1 VKPSTLRHP
10 VAVLRKI
17 CGLYQKEFA
26 DKIGCSRIYVQKIEQ
41 TPEHGGQKLSSKL
54 AQRISHETGVSLDWL
69 LGGDPS
75 APPVS
80 AKGEPYTRDTYK
92 KVETQRIYSDRP
104 KDWYF
109 SMDFLSMAGR
119 LRSILAN
126 AAGRDRKRPK
136 YSMAAYE
143 TRKFLDELTK
153 EYGEDSTQPH
163 SIDRDILA
171 IEREIIRAKRLGV
184 LVNRVKVLAIARQA
198 KVLAA
203 KQRALRQS
211 SRPKPKR
218 KRKA

>member
-54 AQRISHETGVSLDWL
+54 AQRIFHETGVSLDWL

-80 AKGEPYTRDTYK
+80 AKGEPYTRETYK
-92 KVETQRIYSDRP
+92 KAQAQKIYSDRP
-104 KDWYF
+104 KDWSF
-109 SMDFLSMAGR
+109 SMDFLSMAAR

-126 AAGRDRKRPK
+126 ATGRDGKHRPA
-136 YSMAAYE
+136 YFMAAYE
-143 TRKFLDELTK
+143 TRKFLDGLAK
-153 EYGEDSTQPH
+153 NYGEDSTQPH

-171 IEREIIRAKRLGV
+171 IAREIIRAKRLGV
-184 LVNRVKVLAIARQA
+184 LVNRVKVLAITRQA

-218 KRKA
+218 KV

>member
-54 AQRISHETGVSLDWL
+54 AQRIFHETGVSLDWL

-80 AKGEPYTRDTYK
+80 AKGEPYTCETYK
-92 KVETQRIYSDRP
+92 NAQAQKIYFDRP
-104 KDWYF
+104 KDWSF
-109 SMDFLSMAGR
+109 SSDFLSMAGR

-126 AAGRDRKRPK
+126 ATGRDGKQRPA
-136 YSMAAYE
+136 YFMAAYE
-143 TRKFLDELTK
+143 TRKFLDELAK
-153 EYGEDSTQPH
+153 NYGEDSTQPNDKGRYIH
-163 SIDRDILA
+163 A
-171 IEREIIRAKRLGV
+171 IEREIAQGKRL
-184 LVNRVKVLAIARQA
+184 LSIVNRVKVLAA
-198 KVLAA
+198 K
-203 KQRALRQS
+203 RALKQS
-211 SRPKPKR
+211 SRPKR
-218 KRKA
+218 KRKV

>member
-1 VKPSTLRHP
+1 MKPSTLRHP

-41 TPEHGGQKLSSKL
+41 TPEHGGQKLSLKL

-126 AAGRDRKRPK
+126 ATGRDGKQRPA
-136 YSMAAYE
+136 YFMAAYE
-143 TRKFLDELTK
+143 TRKFLDELAK
-153 EYGEDSTQPH
+153 NYGEDSTQPN
-163 SIDRDILA
+163 DIGRHIHA
-171 IEREIIRAKRLGV
+171 IQREIARGMRL
-184 LVNRVKVLAIARQA
+184 LSIVNRVKVLAAARQV

-203 KQRALRQS
+203 KQRALKQS
-211 SRPKPKR
+211 SRPKR
-218 KRKA
+218 KRKV

>member
-1 VKPSTLRHP
+1 
-10 VAVLRKI
+10 
-17 CGLYQKEFA
+17 LYQKEFA

-54 AQRISHETGVSLDWL
+54 AQRIFHETGVSLDWL

-80 AKGEPYTRDTYK
+80 AKGEPYTRETYK
-92 KVETQRIYSDRP
+92 NAQAQKIYFDRP
-104 KDWYF
+104 KDWNF
-109 SMDFLSMAGR
+109 SMDFLSMAAR

-126 AAGRDRKRPK
+126 ATGRDGKQRPA
-136 YSMAAYE
+136 YFMAAYE
-143 TRKFLDELTK
+143 TRKFLDGLAK
-153 EYGEDSTQPH
+153 NYGEDSTQANY
-163 SIDRDILA
+163 IDRHILA
-171 IEREIIRAKRLGV
+171 IEREIAQGKRL
-184 LVNRVKVLAIARQA
+184 LAIANRVKVLAIAKQV

-211 SRPKPKR
+211 SRPKAKR

>member
-1 VKPSTLRHP
+1 MKPSTLRHP

-17 CGLYQKEFA
+17 CDLYQKEFA

-41 TPEHGGQKLSSKL
+41 TPKHGGQKLSSKL
-54 AQRISHETGVSLDWL
+54 AQRIFHETGVSLDWL

-80 AKGEPYTRDTYK
+80 AKGEPYTRGTYK
-92 KVETQRIYSDRP
+92 NAQAQKIYRDRP
-104 KDWYF
+104 KDWNF
-109 SMDFLSMAGR
+109 STDFLSMAAR
-119 LRSILAN
+119 LRSILAS
-126 AAGRDRKRPK
+126 ATGRDGKQRPA
-136 YSMAAYE
+136 YFMAAYE
-143 TRKFLDELTK
+143 TRKFLDELAK

-171 IEREIIRAKRLGV
+171 IAREIIRAKRV
-184 LVNRVKVLAIARQA
+184 SALVNRVKLLALTRQV

-211 SRPKPKR
+211 SRPKR